1 MILIEGLG
9 GLFYP
14 VYELAG
20 SCKYRVPFDDVPAKN
35 VSMLCGREYGWA
47 LLVSYVEVAVRVSK
61 ATEAAETECTEKGC
75 GRIRLDRLFYL
86 RVVLR
91 SRISSQSASVR
102 HADSDLIWQKVVY
115 SCWSKKIA
123 MIALLKKVS
132 QSLSGLLEV
141 LVLGFR
147 GDLIDEHAQAF
158 GLQSVGIAALKAS
171 IRAKDTRWD
180 LKAASMNCVFS

>member
-1 MILIEGLG
+1 
-9 GLFYP
+9 
-14 VYELAG
+14 
-20 SCKYRVPFDDVPAKN
+20 
-35 VSMLCGREYGWA
+35 
-47 LLVSYVEVAVRVSK
+47 
-61 ATEAAETECTEKGC
+61 
-75 GRIRLDRLFYL
+75 
-86 RVVLR
+86 
-91 SRISSQSASVR
+91 
-102 HADSDLIWQKVVY
+102 
-115 SCWSKKIA
+115 